1 MRRVILFCFFSMDE
15 GGWRDLVDFDG
26 IQKLSEIDERAPECG
41 EETVACDELL
51 RIEDESGGGS

>member
-1 MRRVILFCFFSMDE
+1 MDE